1 MTENRSFK
9 KCRNFIMLKNLYSTR
24 YAPSKIPCAI
34 TDKGLPQ

>member
-9 KCRNFIMLKNLYSTR
+9 KCRNFIMLKNLYTS